1 MIFKDT
7 TYNNNY
13 IKKQDSISTTTN
25 NNNYVKEQDSQIINK
40 LNSELI
46 NISLQT
52 KLNKFSDDH
61 YISIFDSENDFD
73 IQSNSPISMSP
84 NSISPNM
91 SENEEEDEEQILL
104 EDSEEE
110 EEYDHKNKN
119 DLSFNKLYN
128 VTPYK
133 KYKKLSY
140 KDVEHIISKYYDFDN
155 NFSNEFNL
163 ITTYLKGQK
172 NLYAQS
178 TILNQYILNFYDLLI
193 ILLTTGIAIFS
204 PFIYQYTWSV
214 FVFCSVNSLIS
225 ILYSIVKL
233 LKIETSINT
242 FMVLSNKYDKLQTL
256 TELTSN
262 KLIYIKKKKQKNDLI
277 IDKINF
283 IENKLG
289 DLKDT
294 YPILIPNFIK
304 HIFPIISHVNIFV
317 FIKKI
322 QGYKTNLIINLKN
335 VKNEIRYIYYKYGFQ
350 INYSPSSL
358 EILRIKKR
366 LKFLFKVKEN
376 IKNEI
381 LSYKNAYNYI
391 DQIFCH
397 EIKQSESITNWF
409 LIYFKCKKYT
419 YSEESNPIIRDV
431 LRL

>member
-1 MIFKDT
+1 MIL
-7 TYNNNY
+7 
-13 IKKQDSISTTTN
+13 QDTTN
-25 NNNYVKEQDSQIINK
+25 NTNDNYVKEQDSHIINK
-40 LNSELI
+40 LNCELN

-52 KLNKFSDDH
+52 KRNKFSDDH

-84 NSISPNM
+84 NTNSPNM
-91 SENEEEDEEQILL
+91 SETEEEEEEHDEEQILL

-110 EEYDHKNKN
+110 YLYKNKN

-128 VTPYK
+128 VTATTSSVYK

-172 NLYAQS
+172 NLFAQS

-242 FMVLSNKYDKLQTL
+242 FMVLSNQYDKLQTL
-256 TELTSN
+256 TELTTN
-262 KLIYIKKKKQKNDLI
+262 KLIYIKNKKQKNNLI

-304 HIFPIISHVNIFV
+304 HIFPVISHVNIFV

-322 QGYKTNLIINLKN
+322 QSYKTNLIINLKN

-350 INYSPSSL
+350 MNASPSSL
-358 EILRIKKR
+358 EIIRVKKR

>member
-1 MIFKDT
+1 
-7 TYNNNY
+7 
-13 IKKQDSISTTTN
+13 
-25 NNNYVKEQDSQIINK
+25 
-40 LNSELI
+40 
-46 NISLQT
+46 
-52 KLNKFSDDH
+52 
-61 YISIFDSENDFD
+61 
-73 IQSNSPISMSP
+73 
-84 NSISPNM
+84 
-91 SENEEEDEEQILL
+91 
-104 EDSEEE
+104 
-110 EEYDHKNKN
+110 
-119 DLSFNKLYN
+119 
-128 VTPYK
+128 
-133 KYKKLSY
+133 
-140 KDVEHIISKYYDFDN
+140 
-155 NFSNEFNL
+155 
-163 ITTYLKGQK
+163 
-172 NLYAQS
+172 
-178 TILNQYILNFYDLLI
+178 
-193 ILLTTGIAIFS
+193 
-204 PFIYQYTWSV
+204 
-214 FVFCSVNSLIS
+214 
-225 ILYSIVKL
+225 
-233 LKIETSINT
+233 
-242 FMVLSNKYDKLQTL
+242 
-256 TELTSN
+256 
-262 KLIYIKKKKQKNDLI
+262 LIYIKKKKQKNDLI

-304 HIFPIISHVNIFV
+304 HIFPIISHVNIFD